1 MRLIYFEWVK
11 IQKEDIQNQINLSVM
26 ILIVL
31 TLNRYTVDIQMHKF
45 NE

>member
-31 TLNRYTVDIQMHKF
+31 TLYRYTVDIQMHKF